1 MRPVSEPP
9 GRRTPGLAAGFTTPP
24 VRAARDARAGG
35 PADGTVTVTQMRRA
49 LGRRLAAMRN
59 RAGLSQWDLAP
70 LTGYS
75 RSTLSDAELGR
86 HRLRREF
93 WLRCDALLK
102 ADGRLVAAYDRTET
116 AAAVISQRARSTAQ
130 LARDQHASARL
141 QAVQPVA
148 GGGTQEMAGGDRPD
162 PPGEH
167 GREHSREPGRAPCRE
182 PGREQGGSLLAMEA
196 CPHCRRPIAV
206 LVVPAGP

>member
-9 GRRTPGLAAGFTTPP
+9 GRRAPGLAAGFTAPP
-24 VRAARDARAGG
+24 ARAARAARAAG
-35 PADGTVTVTQMRRA
+35 PADGAETVTQMRRA
-49 LGRRLAAMRN
+49 LGRQLAAMRN

-70 LTGYS
+70 RTGYS

-86 HRLRREF
+86 HRQRREF
-93 WLRCDALLK
+93 WLCCDGLLK

-130 LARDQHASARL
+130 LARDQHASARV
-141 QAVQPVA
+141 QAVHPVA
-148 GGGTQEMAGGDRPD
+148 GGGTRELAGDNRPD
-162 PPGEH
+162 PPGGQ
-167 GREHSREPGRAPCRE
+167 GREP
-182 PGREQGGSLLAMEA
+182 GGSLLAMEA

>member
-1 MRPVSEPP
+1 MPRPANASTAPAD
-9 GRRTPGLAAGFTTPP
+9 RRSPGLPAPRAGLAGAAGPD
-24 VRAARDARAGG
+24 AAGDAE
-35 PADGTVTVTQMRRA
+35 TVAQMRRA
-49 LGRRLAAMRN
+49 LGQQLAAMRN

-93 WLRCDALLK
+93 WLRCDGLLK
-102 ADGRLVAAYDRTET
+102 ADGRLVAAYDRIET

-130 LARDQHASARL
+130 LAREQHASGRL
-141 QAVQPVA
+141 QAVAPA
-148 GGGTQEMAGGDRPD
+148 GRPPELGGDNRPD
-162 PPGEH
+162 PP
-167 GREHSREPGRAPCRE
+167 REQA
-182 PGREQGGSLLAMEA
+182 REQGGSLLAMEA

-206 LVVPAGP
+206 LVVPGS